1 MESTKKHGFSLITIL
16 TVIFLVY
23 FFYMYLNQSKMIRTK
38 QEELTQINLS
48 IKEENK
54 LNAKL
59 NERLETIHSEEEIRK
74 AARQKLG
81 LVNTGEKI
89 FIDWNKK

>member
-1 MESTKKHGFSLITIL
+1 MKSTKKHSLSLITIL
-16 TVIFLVY
+16 TVVFLVY
-23 FFYMYLNQSKMIRTK
+23 FFYVYLNQSKMIRTK
-38 QEELTQINLS
+38 QEELTQINLL

-59 NERLETIHSEEEIRK
+59 NERLQTIHSDEEIRK

-81 LVNTGEKI
+81 LVNTGETI
-89 FIDWNKK
+89 FIDWDKK